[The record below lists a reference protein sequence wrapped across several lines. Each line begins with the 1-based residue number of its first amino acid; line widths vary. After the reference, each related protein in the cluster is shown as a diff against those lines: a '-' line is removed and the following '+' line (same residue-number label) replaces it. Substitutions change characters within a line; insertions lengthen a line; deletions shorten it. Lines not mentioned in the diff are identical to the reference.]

1 MELSQNKILNSKFYK
16 VFIFLFSLTFI
27 TWWSGIAGASL
38 YAIPSLLLVGFSI
51 YAIIKGQYFLIITK
65 LYNNYKEWISFQKY
79 KKMILAIFA
88 LQSFLWFSY
97 VILKYY
103 SFNLFTLDAGYH
115 SNILY
120 NISNGDFFSSVFNMH
135 NLGEHFTLS
144 MSFIALFYKLVP
156 SINWMMGFKIIAYL
170 SSVYLIFVIIKDEL
184 KEYQK
189 YWMVFIV
196 FAVMWLF
203 LYRPIINT
211 VRYEFQAS
219 CLAPPFILMS
229 FLFLKKEKWIPFVFT
244 MIFLLGFK
252 EHLGSVWIGF
262 GCYKILKNP
271 RNISGYII
279 LMIGV
284 LSIYLIMFEIK
295 SYFRGTTSGYNDV
308 NLIAP
313 FKDIG
318 EKIFYFLIYLLS
330 PLMFLPLIFWKNG
343 IMAMPAIGINLISG
357 VPQMYSSHYHY
368 DDVASTLLIIS
379 TIISL
384 KNLNINFLFEKIKKY
399 KIFQYGTI
407 LWLSLFLYYLPYSNL
422 RFIKKVIPTSMHF
435 ELINE
440 INNVNKITKNKHIAV
455 QDVLGS
461 HFYRKEIQAYYQGV
475 DCNYDN
481 AFYKNSLPNPLPAYE
496 YIILSAYVSQYGLKD
511 YEKCLEQLNQSNKF
525 IKLGNYKLLD
535 VYQRIQS

>member
-170 SSVYLIFVIIKDEL
+170 SSVYLIFLIIKDEL
-184 KEYQK
+184 KEYHK

-196 FAVMWLF
+196 FTVMWLF

-384 KNLNINFLFEKIKKY
+384 KNLNIKFLFEKLKKY

>member
-170 SSVYLIFVIIKDEL
+170 SSVYLIFLIIKDEL
-184 KEYQK
+184 EEYQK

-318 EKIFYFLIYLLS
+318 EKIFYFLIYLLL

-384 KNLNINFLFEKIKKY
+384 KNLNIKFLFEKLKKY

>member
-144 MSFIALFYKLVP
+144 MSFIAVFYKLVP

-318 EKIFYFLIYLLS
+318 EKIFYFLIYLLL

-384 KNLNINFLFEKIKKY
+384 KNLNIKFLFEKLKKY

>member
-170 SSVYLIFVIIKDEL
+170 SSVYLIFLIIKDEL

-357 VPQMYSSHYHY
+357 VSQMYSSHYHY

-384 KNLNINFLFEKIKKY
+384 KNLNIKFLFEKLKKY

-525 IKLGNYKLLD
+525 IKIGNYKLID
-535 VYQRIQS
+535 VYQRIRS

>member
-379 TIISL
+379 TVISL
-384 KNLNINFLFEKIKKY
+384 KNLNIKFLFEKLKKY
-399 KIFQYGTI
+399 KIIQYGTI

-481 AFYKNSLPNPLPAYE
+481 AFYKNSLPNPLPEYE

-525 IKLGNYKLLD
+525 IKLDNYKLID

>member
-170 SSVYLIFVIIKDEL
+170 SSVYLIFLIIKDEL

-271 RNISGYII
+271 RNISGYIM

-284 LSIYLIMFEIK
+284 CSIYLIMFEIK

-318 EKIFYFLIYLLS
+318 EKIFYFLIYLLL

-384 KNLNINFLFEKIKKY
+384 KNLNIKFLFEKLKKY

-481 AFYKNSLPNPLPAYE
+481 AFYKNSLPNPLPEYE

>member
-65 LYNNYKEWISFQKY
+65 LYNDYKEWISFQKY

-120 NISNGDFFSSVFNMH
+120 NISNGDFFSSIFNMH

-170 SSVYLIFVIIKDEL
+170 SSVYLIFLIIKDEL

-271 RNISGYII
+271 KNISGYII

-318 EKIFYFLIYLLS
+318 EKIFYFLIYLLL

-384 KNLNINFLFEKIKKY
+384 KNLNIKFLFEKLKKY

-535 VYQRIQS
+535 VYQRNQS

>member
-170 SSVYLIFVIIKDEL
+170 SSVYLIFLIIKDEL

-384 KNLNINFLFEKIKKY
+384 KNLNIKFLFEKLKKY

-481 AFYKNSLPNPLPAYE
+481 AFYKNSLPNPLPEYD

>member
-170 SSVYLIFVIIKDEL
+170 SSVYLIFLIIKDEL
-184 KEYQK
+184 KEYHK

-229 FLFLKKEKWIPFVFT
+229 FLFLKKEKWIAFVFT

-357 VPQMYSSHYHY
+357 VSQMYSSHYHY

-384 KNLNINFLFEKIKKY
+384 KNLNIKFLFEKLKKY

>member
-144 MSFIALFYKLVP
+144 MSFIAVFYKLVP

-343 IMAMPAIGINLISG
+343 ILAMPAIGINLISG

-384 KNLNINFLFEKIKKY
+384 KNLNIKFLFEKIKKY

>member
-170 SSVYLIFVIIKDEL
+170 SSVYLIFLIIKDEL

-189 YWMVFIV
+189 YWMLFIV

-357 VPQMYSSHYHY
+357 VSQMYSSHYHY

-384 KNLNINFLFEKIKKY
+384 KNLNIKFLFEKLKKY

-496 YIILSAYVSQYGLKD
+496 YIVLSAYVSQYGLKD

>member
-65 LYNNYKEWISFQKY
+65 LYNDFKEWISFQKY

-170 SSVYLIFVIIKDEL
+170 SSVYLIFLIIKDEL

-318 EKIFYFLIYLLS
+318 EKIFYFLIYLLL

-384 KNLNINFLFEKIKKY
+384 KNLNIKFLFEKLKKY

>member
-79 KKMILAIFA
+79 KKIILAIFA

-144 MSFIALFYKLVP
+144 MSFIAVFYKLVP

-170 SSVYLIFVIIKDEL
+170 SSVYLIFLIIKDEL

-318 EKIFYFLIYLLS
+318 EKIFYFLIYLLL

-384 KNLNINFLFEKIKKY
+384 KNLNIKFLFEKLKKY

-481 AFYKNSLPNPLPAYE
+481 AFYKNSLPNPLPEYE

-525 IKLGNYKLLD
+525 IKLVNYKLID
-535 VYQRIQS
+535 VYQRIRS

>member
-170 SSVYLIFVIIKDEL
+170 SSVYLIFLIIKDEL

-357 VPQMYSSHYHY
+357 VSQMYSSHYHY

-384 KNLNINFLFEKIKKY
+384 KNLNIKFLFEKLKKY

>member
-65 LYNNYKEWISFQKY
+65 LYNDFKEWISFQKY

-170 SSVYLIFVIIKDEL
+170 SSVYLIFLIIKDEL

-318 EKIFYFLIYLLS
+318 EKIFYFLIYLLL

-384 KNLNINFLFEKIKKY
+384 KNLNIKFLFEKLKKY

-525 IKLGNYKLLD
+525 IKLGNYKLID

>member
-170 SSVYLIFVIIKDEL
+170 SSVYLIFLIIKDEL

-384 KNLNINFLFEKIKKY
+384 KNLNIKFLFEKLKKY

>member
-1 MELSQNKILNSKFYK
+1 MELSQNKTLNSKFYK
-16 VFIFLFSLTFI
+16 VYIFLFSLTFI

-170 SSVYLIFVIIKDEL
+170 SSVYLIFLIIKDEL
-184 KEYQK
+184 KEYHK

-384 KNLNINFLFEKIKKY
+384 KNLNIKFLFEKLKKY

-525 IKLGNYKLLD
+525 IKLVNYKLLD

>member
-144 MSFIALFYKLVP
+144 MSFIAVFYKLVP

-170 SSVYLIFVIIKDEL
+170 SSVYLIFLIIKDEL

-357 VPQMYSSHYHY
+357 VSQMYSSHYHY

-384 KNLNINFLFEKIKKY
+384 KNLNIKFLFEKLKKY

>member
-79 KKMILAIFA
+79 IKMILAIFA

-170 SSVYLIFVIIKDEL
+170 SSVYLIFLIIKDEL

-384 KNLNINFLFEKIKKY
+384 KNLNIKFLFEKLKKY

>member
-120 NISNGDFFSSVFNMH
+120 NISNGDFFSSMFNMH

-170 SSVYLIFVIIKDEL
+170 SSVYLIFLIIKDEL

-384 KNLNINFLFEKIKKY
+384 KNLNIKFLFEKLKKY

-481 AFYKNSLPNPLPAYE
+481 AFYKNSLPNPLPEYE

>member
-170 SSVYLIFVIIKDEL
+170 SSVYLIFLIIKDEL
-184 KEYQK
+184 KEYHK

-357 VPQMYSSHYHY
+357 VSQMYSSHYHY

-384 KNLNINFLFEKIKKY
+384 KNLNIKFLFEKIKKY

-511 YEKCLEQLNQSNKF
+511 YEKCLEQLNKSNKF
-525 IKLGNYKLLD
+525 IKLENYKLID
-535 VYQRIQS
+535 VYQKIES

>member
-170 SSVYLIFVIIKDEL
+170 SSVYLIFLIIKDEL

-318 EKIFYFLIYLLS
+318 EKIFYFLIYLLL

-384 KNLNINFLFEKIKKY
+384 KNLNIKFLFEKLKKY

>member
-318 EKIFYFLIYLLS
+318 EKIFYFLIYLLL

-384 KNLNINFLFEKIKKY
+384 KNLNIKFLFEKLKKY

>member
-1 MELSQNKILNSKFYK
+1 MLLYK

-51 YAIIKGQYFLIITK
+51 YAIIKGQYFLIIIK
-65 LYNNYKEWISFQKY
+65 LYNDFKECISFQKY

-170 SSVYLIFVIIKDEL
+170 SSVYLIFLIIKDEL

-271 RNISGYII
+271 RNLSGYII

-357 VPQMYSSHYHY
+357 VSQMYSSHYHY

-384 KNLNINFLFEKIKKY
+384 KNLNIKFLFEKLKKY

>member
-65 LYNNYKEWISFQKY
+65 LYNDFKEWISFQKY
-79 KKMILAIFA
+79 IKIILAIFA
-88 LQSFLWFSY
+88 LQSFLWFLY

-170 SSVYLIFVIIKDEL
+170 SSVYLIFLIIKDEL

-384 KNLNINFLFEKIKKY
+384 KNLNIKFLFEKLKKY

-481 AFYKNSLPNPLPAYE
+481 AFYKNSLPNPLPEYE

>member
-88 LQSFLWFSY
+88 LQSSLWFSY

-170 SSVYLIFVIIKDEL
+170 SSVYLIFLIIKDEL
-184 KEYQK
+184 KEYHK

-295 SYFRGTTSGYNDV
+295 SYFRGATSGYNDV

-357 VPQMYSSHYHY
+357 VSQMYSSHYHY

-384 KNLNINFLFEKIKKY
+384 KNLNIKFLFEKLKKY

>member
-357 VPQMYSSHYHY
+357 VSQMYSSHYHY

-384 KNLNINFLFEKIKKY
+384 KNLNIKFLFEKLKKY

>member
-1 MELSQNKILNSKFYK
+1 
-16 VFIFLFSLTFI
+16 
-27 TWWSGIAGASL
+27 
-38 YAIPSLLLVGFSI
+38 
-51 YAIIKGQYFLIITK
+51 
-65 LYNNYKEWISFQKY
+65 
-79 KKMILAIFA
+79 
-88 LQSFLWFSY
+88 
-97 VILKYY
+97 
-103 SFNLFTLDAGYH
+103 
-115 SNILY
+115 
-120 NISNGDFFSSVFNMH
+120 
-135 NLGEHFTLS
+135 
-144 MSFIALFYKLVP
+144 
-156 SINWMMGFKIIAYL
+156 
-170 SSVYLIFVIIKDEL
+170 
-184 KEYQK
+184 
-189 YWMVFIV
+189 MVFIV

-229 FLFLKKEKWIPFVFT
+229 FLFLKKEKWISFVFT

-384 KNLNINFLFEKIKKY
+384 KNLNIKFLFEKMKKY

-481 AFYKNSLPNPLPAYE
+481 AFYKNSLPNPLPEYE

-525 IKLGNYKLLD
+525 IKLGNYKFID

>member
-170 SSVYLIFVIIKDEL
+170 SSVYLIFLIIKDEL

-279 LMIGV
+279 LVIGV

-318 EKIFYFLIYLLS
+318 EKIFYFLIYLLL

-357 VPQMYSSHYHY
+357 VSQMYSSHYHY

-384 KNLNINFLFEKIKKY
+384 KNLNIKFLFEKLKKY

>member
-65 LYNNYKEWISFQKY
+65 LYNNFKEWISFQKY
-79 KKMILAIFA
+79 KKIILILFII
-88 LQSFLWFSY
+88 QSFLWFSY

-120 NISNGDFFSSVFNMH
+120 NISNGDFFSSMFNMH

-170 SSVYLIFVIIKDEL
+170 SSVYLIFLIIKDEL
-184 KEYQK
+184 RGYQK
-189 YWMVFIV
+189 YWMAFII

-279 LMIGV
+279 LIIGV

-318 EKIFYFLIYLLS
+318 EKIFYFLIYLLL

-379 TIISL
+379 AIISL
-384 KNLNINFLFEKIKKY
+384 KNINIEFLFEKLKKY
-399 KIFQYGTI
+399 KILQYGTI

-435 ELINE
+435 ELIDE
-440 INNVNKITKNKHIAV
+440 INNVDKITKNKHIAV

-481 AFYKNSLPNPLPAYE
+481 AFYKNSLPNPLPEYE

-525 IKLGNYKLLD
+525 IKLGNYKLID

>member
-1 MELSQNKILNSKFYK
+1 MELSQNKILNNKFYK

-51 YAIIKGQYFLIITK
+51 YAIIKGQYFLIIIK
-65 LYNNYKEWISFQKY
+65 LYYDFKEMISIQKY

-170 SSVYLIFVIIKDEL
+170 SSVYLIFLIIKDEL

-229 FLFLKKEKWIPFVFT
+229 FLFLKKEKWIPFIFT

-271 RNISGYII
+271 RNISGYIM

-284 LSIYLIMFEIK
+284 CSIYLIMFEIK

-318 EKIFYFLIYLLS
+318 EKIFYFLIYLLL

-384 KNLNINFLFEKIKKY
+384 KNLNIMFLFEKLKKY

-481 AFYKNSLPNPLPAYE
+481 AFYKNSLPNPLPEYE

-525 IKLGNYKLLD
+525 IKLGNYKLID
-535 VYQRIQS
+535 VYQRIRS

>member
-170 SSVYLIFVIIKDEL
+170 SSVYLIFLIIKDEL

-318 EKIFYFLIYLLS
+318 EKIFYFLIYLLL

-357 VPQMYSSHYHY
+357 VSQMYSSHYHY

-384 KNLNINFLFEKIKKY
+384 KNLNIKFLFEKLKKY

>member
-170 SSVYLIFVIIKDEL
+170 SSVYLIFLIIKDEL

-279 LMIGV
+279 LMTGV

-357 VPQMYSSHYHY
+357 VSQMYSSHYHY

-384 KNLNINFLFEKIKKY
+384 KNLNIKFLFEKLKKY

>member
-170 SSVYLIFVIIKDEL
+170 SSVYLIFLIIKDEL

-318 EKIFYFLIYLLS
+318 EKIFYFLIYLLL

-384 KNLNINFLFEKIKKY
+384 KNLNIKFLFEKLKKY

-525 IKLGNYKLLD
+525 IKLGNYKLID